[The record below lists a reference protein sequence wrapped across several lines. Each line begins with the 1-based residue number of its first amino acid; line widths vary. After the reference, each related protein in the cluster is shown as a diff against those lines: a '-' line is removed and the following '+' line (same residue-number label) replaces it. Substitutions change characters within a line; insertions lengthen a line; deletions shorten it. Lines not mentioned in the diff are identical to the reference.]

1 MVRPWPPSLPSPEEA
16 GGFGIRAGVR
26 GRPGGTGARSLAAPL
41 RGLPLKER
49 KIKGKTKKNPSV
61 KNPNKRGGRRARREE
76 QNEARFLRRGAL
88 TEVAG
93 SAFQHRN
100 LNGERGGQKNN
111 SGSRRKMG
119 PGRRGGAP
127 GKRLGAAGLRPGPRG
142 GRSGGRGAWP
152 RQARGPERE
161 GAADAKAVPGVQAP
175 GPAGRPGSARSAAG
189 TAAAAPGSLGPAGG
203 AFQAGRHRGPVR
215 EGASLSVQKEI
226 GLAGLPSGGK
236 KQEQA

>member
-1 MVRPWPPSLPSPEEA
+1 M
-16 GGFGIRAGVR
+16 GIRAGVR
-26 GRPGGTGARSLAAPL
+26 GRPGGAGAGSLVAPL

-61 KNPNKRGGRRARREE
+61 KNPNKRGARRARREE
-76 QNEARFLRRGAL
+76 QNEGRFLRRGAL

-100 LNGERGGQKNN
+100 LNGEKGGPKNN

-127 GKRLGAAGLRPGPRG
+127 GKRLGMAGPRPGSRG

-161 GAADAKAVPGVQAP
+161 GAADAEPFPASRPQAP
-175 GPAGRPGSARSAAG
+175 PAAQASREARRA
-189 TAAAAPGSLGPAGG
+189 
-203 AFQAGRHRGPVR
+203 RRW
-215 EGASLSVQKEI
+215 
-226 GLAGLPSGGK
+226 
-236 KQEQA
+236 